1 MNSPL
6 YTDQA
11 GFPLSTNYEGLTS
24 EERVCEFIKLLEYP
38 EVQEAL
44 NNKIE
49 KYIRNMGLVAA
60 VSKAH
65 TRLDL
70 IEEHLGADDD
80 YCIGEDLEYGER
92 EPRTKVIDQFTQFA
106 AAINNHCQ
114 TTEVVMV
121 AGNVTEIRAHLLKE
135 KLASAT
141 KVTERFMTSPQVA
154 SFLLYDVPDEYKA
167 CSKSAASK
175 AAFDV
180 MKKALEMFPNEL
192 REARA
197 KKRRAK
203 VIEYIEKIEF

>member
-1 MNSPL
+1 M
-6 YTDQA
+6 
-11 GFPLSTNYEGLTS
+11 STNYEGLTS
-24 EERVCEFIKLLEYP
+24 EERICEFIKLLEYP

-92 EPRTKVIDQFTQFA
+92 EPRTKVPEQIANLA
-106 AAINNHCQ
+106 AAINNSCQ
-114 TTEVVMV
+114 TTEVMVV
-121 AGNVTEIRAHLLKE
+121 AGNVTEIRARLVKEHLVMNIK
-135 KLASAT
+135 K
-141 KVTERFMTSPQVA
+141 FMTSPEIA
-154 SFLLYDVPDEYKA
+154 SFLLNDVPDEYKP

-203 VIEYIEKIEF
+203 VIEYIEKMEF